1 MEKEN
6 QFLTCKE
13 VAKVTYYYSI
23 EMTDFAVERINGEIA
38 EEWEKYQEE
47 QGQFRIIL
55 PLMTKE
61 SLVAIWKC
69 NGDISNIEPNVKFWQ
84 GESNKVEFENW
95 DIVLDFV
102 NIVYNV
108 LWGFVSEGEY
118 NGCEQVEIEKR
129 IPEVKNNEE
138 EVEEWLDT
146 ID

>member
-47 QGQFRIIL
+47 QGQSTIVL
-55 PLMTKE
+55 PPMTKE

-84 GESNKVEFENW
+84 GENNKVEFENW